1 MFTSG
6 QRSRGRGPRSVLT
19 GLLVV
24 LALFVLQELAA
35 GLLPDIYKGFAGED
49 RRTLVVGA
57 SVAFV
62 LTGLLLYIVHL
73 RSLVPDDAAPELGA
87 DERAR
92 ARAALLHAVRRSWT
106 DGADRTWERSVR
118 IELGLAEH
126 RAAVHDPW
134 GASRLTTDGPEG
146 GVPLAAGTRID
157 EVFDR
162 HNAQLLVLGA
172 PGAGKTSRMLELTE
186 KLAETAERDDDAPVP
201 AVLLLTDWH
210 GEPFARWVLDELHS
224 RYRVPRE
231 TALALLR
238 GNDIAL
244 VLDGL
249 DEVAPR
255 LRADC
260 VRAING
266 LLSAEQYP
274 HCAIAV
280 SCRSTDYG
288 ELGERLTVSGAVC
301 VQPLEIAAVH
311 ALLNSAGEG
320 LRGLAA
326 AVAADPVLARLLT
339 TPLMLGVAVFAYE
352 GVDEGEVAALGDTEE
367 RRGRIF
373 DAYIERMIHRDRTL
387 QGRPITPERPAGQV
401 RAGLLRLARELSQ
414 VHATVY
420 YADDFTRIVLQ
431 APDDVLRQLVS
442 PGMYPVFRGMRRL
455 SGYEAGNPASRP
467 NPVYRLMVGL
477 YQVPFPLLG
486 SPLANHLQR
495 GFLDY
500 ATDRAIMRRVGDGHA
515 FLHKTIQDHLAARAQ
530 RMSLAELRALER
542 SSA

>member
-6 QRSRGRGPRSVLT
+6 QRPRRSGPKSVLI
-19 GLLVV
+19 GLLIL
-24 LALFVLQELAA
+24 LALFLLQELAA
-35 GLLPDIYKGFAGED
+35 GLLPDIYKGFAGDD

-57 SVAFV
+57 SVALV
-62 LTGLLLYIVHL
+62 LVGLLLYIVHL
-73 RSLVPDDAAPELGA
+73 RSLVPQDTTPELGA

-106 DGADRTWERSVR
+106 DGADQAWERSVR

-134 GASRLTTDGPEG
+134 GAPRLTTDGPEG

-162 HNAQLLVLGA
+162 HHAQLLVLGA

-186 KLAETAERDDDAPVP
+186 KLAEAAEQDDAAPVP

-210 GEPFARWVLDELHS
+210 GEPFVRWVLDELHS
-224 RYRVPRE
+224 RYRVPRA
-231 TALALLR
+231 TGLVLLR
-238 GNDIAL
+238 DNDIAL

-274 HCAIAV
+274 HCPIAV
-280 SCRSTDYG
+280 SCRTVDYD
-288 ELGERLTVSGAVC
+288 ELGERLTVSGAIG
-301 VQPLEIAAVH
+301 VQPLEVAAVH

-326 AVAADPVLARLLT
+326 AAAADPVLARLLT

-352 GVDEGEVAALGDTEE
+352 GVDENEVAALGDTEE

-387 QGRPITPERPAGQV
+387 RGRPITPKRPAGQV
-401 RAGLLRLARELSQ
+401 RADLLRLARTLTQ

-420 YADDFTRIVLQ
+420 YADDPSHIVLQ
-431 APDDVLRQLVS
+431 APDDVLRQQVPS
-442 PGMYPVFRGMRRL
+442 WAYPVFRGMRWL
-455 SGYEAGNPASRP
+455 SGYEAGNPASRS
-467 NPVYRLMVGL
+467 NPAYRLAVRL
-477 YQVPFPLLG
+477 YQAPIPLLG

-500 ATDRAIMRRVGDGHA
+500 ATDRAIMRRAGDGYA
-515 FLHKTIQDHLAARAQ
+515 FLHKTIQDHLAARAE
-530 RMSLAELRALER
+530 RMSVAELRALDR
-542 SSA
+542 SA